1 MRIMEQLLRFFSL
14 KKTTSDWKSWMKLE
28 NLRKKNAA
36 HVSLDQHGAQETHTL
51 KAPSARNVP
60 SEASA
65 HSETIGAKITDQLCL
80 PYDLVSTA

>member
-1 MRIMEQLLRFFSL
+1 MSASL
-14 KKTTSDWKSWMKLE
+14 EAGYGLVE
-28 NLRKKNAA
+28 NLMNGGQ
-36 HVSLDQHGAQETHTL
+36 SNDQHGAQETHTL

-80 PYDLVSTA
+80 PHDLVSTA